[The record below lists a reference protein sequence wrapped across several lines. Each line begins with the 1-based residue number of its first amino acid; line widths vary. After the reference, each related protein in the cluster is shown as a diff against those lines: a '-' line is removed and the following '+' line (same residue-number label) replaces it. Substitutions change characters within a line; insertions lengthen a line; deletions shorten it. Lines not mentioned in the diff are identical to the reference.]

1 MGLKGSIHV
10 GLIQNQVL
18 STILIVGLLE
28 IVRLGELVELFA
40 IDAYDNPHIGQYA
53 VVLLEG
59 FDVLESAAG
68 HAAFGGILDKGA
80 IQ

>member
-1 MGLKGSIHV
+1 MGLKGYIYI
-10 GLIQNQVL
+10 GLLQNQVL

-53 VVLLEG
+53 VVLLKG
-59 FDVLESAAG
+59 FNVLESAAC
-68 HAAFGGILDKGA
+68 HSAFGGILDKGA

>member
-1 MGLKGSIHV
+1 MYV

-53 VVLLEG
+53 VVLLER

-68 HAAFGGILDKGA
+68 HSAFGGILDKGT

>member
-68 HAAFGGILDKGA
+68 HAAFGEILGKGT